1 MIVNIVDTK
10 GDFKKSVNNDENPN
24 TIEETIQSIEN
35 IQSTVGKKII
45 LILRNLRW
53 TVDETNKYI
62 PMGLLDNEIK
72 EIIDGRPL
80 NIEVSDL

>member
-35 IQSTVGKKII
+35 IQSSVGKKII